1 MRTGQHNSAS
11 QRRFLRTLST
21 NLHEMAQPLS
31 TIQASLELALL
42 SLTTAGQ
49 YRETAEDV
57 LIHLRRAVEL
67 MQFSARLA
75 LFQQP
80 AADVRDVSLVATLR
94 EVLSDLQPTFE
105 TAQLE
110 LQLVGFEYDGSGEEQ
125 LINISPTRLRQMIF
139 YVLQAVQGCSEP
151 GDIVNIEIQ
160 RPAAD
165 HLVLRL
171 QHSRSDGD
179 ETERVQ
185 PLRNVT
191 VERAI
196 ALADSI
202 VSSSGGEFSVSACP
216 LLIIADFPAKHETNK
231 CAAVAGNK
239 LSTFAKSQLAVSSH

>member
-21 NLHEMAQPLS
+21 NLHDMAQPLS

-42 SLTTAGQ
+42 SMTTAGE
-49 YRETAEDV
+49 YRETAEDA
-57 LIHLRRAVEL
+57 LIHVQRAVEL

-94 EVLSDLQPTFE
+94 EVLSDLQHTFE
-105 TAQLE
+105 SSQ
-110 LQLVGFEYDGSGEEQ
+110 LQLQFVGFEHEGSGEEQ
-125 LINISPTRLRQMIF
+125 LISISPTRLRQMIF
-139 YVLQAVQGCSEP
+139 YVLQAVQGCAQP
-151 GDIVNIEIQ
+151 GDLVNIEIQ
-160 RPAAD
+160 RPAD

-171 QHSRSDGD
+171 QHCHCNDD
-179 ETERVQ
+179 VIERVQ
-185 PLRNVT
+185 PARNIT

-216 LLIIADFPAKHETNK
+216 LLIVADFPTRHETRD
-231 CAAVAGNK
+231 CAVAENK
-239 LSTFAKSQLAVSSH
+239 LSSFGKSQLAVSSH